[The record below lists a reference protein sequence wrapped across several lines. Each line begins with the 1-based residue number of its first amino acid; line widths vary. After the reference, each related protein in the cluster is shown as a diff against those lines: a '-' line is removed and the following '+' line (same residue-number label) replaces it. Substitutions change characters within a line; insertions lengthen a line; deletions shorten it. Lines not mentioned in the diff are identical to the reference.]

1 MKNVITSNETN
12 RRTVGHRTVD
22 GREAKVVTVS
32 RSYRTSVED
41 LWEACTDPRRIPRWF
56 LPVEGDLEVGGRY
69 QLEGN
74 ADGEILTCDPPRMFT
89 ATWEFAGRVSWI
101 EVSIL
106 SEPGGRARLE
116 LSHIAYPDEHWQQYG
131 PGAVGIGWDQA
142 LLGLELYIGSGE
154 AVDPDEFMSWS
165 MSEEGLQFVRD
176 GSAAWCDADIV
187 GGEDPRQARAAADRT
202 SAFYMGG

>member
-12 RRTVGHRTVD
+12 RRTVGRRTVD

-32 RSYRTSVED
+32 RSYRTSAED

-74 ADGEILTCDPPRMFT
+74 AGGGILTCEPPRMFT

-106 SEPGGRARLE
+106 PEPGDRARLE
-116 LSHIAYPDEHWQQYG
+116 LSHIAHPDEHWEQYG

-142 LLGLELYIGSGE
+142 LLGLELHIGSGE
-154 AVDPDEFMSWS
+154 SVDPEEFVSWS
-165 MSEEGLQFVRD
+165 MTEEGLQFVRD
-176 GSAAWCDADIV
+176 SSAGWCEADIA
-187 GGEDPRQARAAADRT
+187 GGEDPEQARAAADRT
-202 SAFYMGG
+202 RAFYTGG